1 MAMAKSQMKAVKTE
15 QDLRSAPASTAEQQQ
30 PPSRLAGRLSQLRG
44 KASQVAADSKDKAA
58 QISKW
63 VSARAQAAK
72 VQVVDSATLAKDKTF
87 AGLSAIRQGG
97 VEKTEAAKAA
107 ARQVQAAAGASYERL
122 RANGLQALVADNA
135 KAAQGLVTSAALSV
149 RSAVSIQ
156 YKRAS
161 AGASSSLKSVSDA
174 LHSRA
179 TALVTAARGA
189 FSNTVKTSVKAVETV
204 KVKASELTSNAKA
217 ATQNKHVRATAAG
230 VAGGAATLGAT
241 GAATGLATGTVL
253 GAAVGVVPAFF
264 TFGLS
269 IPIAAAIG
277 GGAGMAVGTTVGATA
292 GAVGGGAA
300 GYGVYA
306 KKDQIKE
313 LKNGVVTKVASGMDV
328 VKMKASSSASF
339 LTGQASAVRTRLTGK
354 KE

>member
-1 MAMAKSQMKAVKTE
+1 MAKSQMKAVKTE
-15 QDLRSAPASTAEQQQ
+15 QNLRSAPTSAAEQQQ
-30 PPSRLAGRLSQLRG
+30 PPGRLAGWLSQLRC
-44 KASQVAADSKDKAA
+44 KVSQVAADSKDKAA
-58 QISKW
+58 QITRW
-63 VSARAQAAK
+63 VSAKAQTAK
-72 VQVVDSATLAKDKTF
+72 VQIVDSVTLAKDKTY
-87 AGLSAIRQGG
+87 ASLNAIKQGG
-97 VEKTEAAKAA
+97 VEKTDAAKAA
-107 ARQVQAAAGASYERL
+107 ARQVQAAAGASYEQL
-122 RANGLQALVADNA
+122 RVNGLQAWVADNA
-135 KAAQGLVTSAALSV
+135 KAAQGLLASAALSV
-149 RSAVSIQ
+149 RSAVSTQ
-156 YKRAS
+156 YQRAS
-161 AGASSSLKSVSDA
+161 TGASSSLKSIRDA

-189 FSNTVKTSVKAVETV
+189 YANTVKTSLKAVETI
-204 KVKASELTSNAKA
+204 KVRASKLTTNAKA
-217 ATQNKHVRATAAG
+217 ASQNSHVRATAAG

-306 KKDQIKE
+306 KKDQIEE

-339 LTGQASAVRTRLTGK
+339 LTGKASSVRSRLTGK

>member
-1 MAMAKSQMKAVKTE
+1 MAKSQMKAVKTE
-15 QDLRSAPASTAEQQQ
+15 QDLHSAPASAAEQQQ
-30 PPSRLAGRLSQLRG
+30 PPGRFAGRLSQLRG
-44 KASQVAADSKDKAA
+44 KVSQVSADTKGRAV
-58 QISKW
+58 QITKW
-63 VSARAQAAK
+63 VSAKAQTAR
-72 VQVVDSATLAKDKTF
+72 VQVVDSVTLAKDKTF
-87 AGLSAIRQGG
+87 VSLSAMKQGG

-107 ARQVQAAAGASYERL
+107 ARQVQAAAGSSYERL
-122 RANGLQALVADNA
+122 RANGLKAWVADNA
-135 KAAQGLVTSAALSV
+135 KSAQGLVTSAALSV
-149 RSAVSIQ
+149 HSAVSIQ
-156 YKRAS
+156 YQRAS
-161 AGASSSLKSVSDA
+161 TGASSSLKSVRNA

-189 FSNTVKTSVKAVETV
+189 YVNTVKKSVTVVETV
-204 KVKASELTSNAKA
+204 KVKAFELTTDAKA
-217 ATQNKHVRATAAG
+217 ATQNSHVRATAAG

-253 GAAVGVVPAFF
+253 GAAVGMVPAFF

-306 KKDQIKE
+306 KKDQIEE

-328 VKMKASSSASF
+328 VKTKASSSASF
-339 LTGQASAVRTRLTGK
+339 LTGKASAVRTRLTGK